1 MLRQVAER
9 LAAARGE
16 PHTHPA
22 PERAPTIA
30 ILGAGAGGLC
40 MAMRLKHMGIT
51 SFTIFEKAA
60 GVGGTWRDN
69 TYPGAC
75 CDVKSHLYSFSF
87 EPNPDWRDTFAEQ
100 PEILAYFEHC
110 AEHHDLRAAHPLRHG
125 DHVAALRRG
134 GRSVGADERDR

>member
-51 SFTIFEKAA
+51 SFTVFEKAS

-87 EPNPDWRDTFAEQ
+87 ESNPGWSNAFAEQ
-100 PEILAYFEHC
+100 HEILAYFEHC
-110 AEHHDLRAAHPLRHG
+110 AEHHDLEPHIRFDTEITSLRFDEAAGQWELT
-125 DHVAALRRG
+125 
-134 GRSVGADERDR
+134 SADR